1 MRDQRLNRDLQ
12 RLHAGRPDD
21 ALRPGHRGELED
33 RLVSRYRARESRNRR
48 WLMLLNPWTRTA
60 RFALVGVALLV
71 LGVGACTTSTVTEV
85 DMGKKMTIGFSAKA
99 DADIISIDT
108 TLSNFL
114 DTQPGIE
121 NVSVSINRQMN
132 GPTTIEVLAWG
143 QDLDEE
149 ALAAEIRRQ
158 IPELE
163 AADISFET
171 LTGTLEE
178 SFASKLRREVFQ
190 LEVDGATAEEIRA
203 QILAQLAAEGLADG
217 AEVEVIQ
224 ADGMTEIKVKV
235 EKVDDGN

>member
-12 RLHAGRPDD
+12 RLHAGRPEH
-21 ALRPGHRGELED
+21 APRPAHRGELGD
-33 RLVSRYRARESRNRR
+33 RLVSRYRERKSRNRR

-60 RFALVGVALLV
+60 RFALIGVALLV

-99 DADIISIDT
+99 DADIIAIDT
-108 TLSNFL
+108 SLSNFL
-114 DTQPGIE
+114 DAQPGIE
-121 NVSVSINRQMN
+121 NVSVSINQQIG
-132 GPTTIEVLAWG
+132 GPATIEVLAWG

-149 ALAAEIRRQ
+149 ALAAELRRQ
-158 IPELE
+158 IPELA
-163 AADISFET
+163 AADISCET

-190 LEVDGATAEEIRA
+190 LEVDGGTAEEIRA

-235 EKVDDGN
+235 DKEAGGE

>member
-1 MRDQRLNRDLQ
+1 
-12 RLHAGRPDD
+12 
-21 ALRPGHRGELED
+21 
-33 RLVSRYRARESRNRR
+33 
-48 WLMLLNPWTRTA
+48 MLLNPWTRTA

-99 DADIISIDT
+99 EADIISIDT

-121 NVSVSINRQMN
+121 NVSVSINQQTG